1 VEHETTDQATDK
13 ARAIELGR
21 LRSQLETAIS
31 KQTRS
36 ARTRD
41 HQRSSSAA
49 IQEALATARS
59 RRILAFADVD
69 GSTIRCDVNGARF
82 VTTNVGPS
90 EQLARTVRSLASL
103 FRRLASTPD
112 HRTETRLNRLL
123 DQLGTTLLGDLNL
136 EGEDIVVLPR
146 GSLALVPW
154 LALPQAARSTVTIA
168 PSLVS
173 WARAE
178 TRERASTRRTA
189 ILVGPRLDNA
199 MQEASEVARSI
210 PNTTVIDPA
219 KSTAGAALE
228 ALQSAETVHFV
239 CHGTFRSDNPL
250 FSQLE
255 LADGPL
261 TVHDIFDAGV
271 VKAETV
277 VLSTCSGAEVSARPE
292 RAFIG
297 MSGAFLSAGIKSV
310 VASVSPVQDAS
321 GTAQFMR
328 SLHEGRQQQQP
339 VRHALATALHDI
351 TDPAD
356 RLLASTFLSIGAG

>member
-1 VEHETTDQATDK
+1 
-13 ARAIELGR
+13 
-21 LRSQLETAIS
+21 
-31 KQTRS
+31 
-36 ARTRD
+36 
-41 HQRSSSAA
+41 
-49 IQEALATARS
+49 
-59 RRILAFADVD
+59 
-69 GSTIRCDVNGARF
+69 
-82 VTTNVGPS
+82 
-90 EQLARTVRSLASL
+90 
-103 FRRLASTPD
+103 
-112 HRTETRLNRLL
+112 
-123 DQLGTTLLGDLNL
+123 
-136 EGEDIVVLPR
+136 
-146 GSLALVPW
+146 
-154 LALPQAARSTVTIA
+154 
-168 PSLVS
+168 
-173 WARAE
+173 
-178 TRERASTRRTA
+178 
-189 ILVGPRLDNA
+189 
-199 MQEASEVARSI
+199 
-210 PNTTVIDPA
+210 VIDPA